1 MSRKGLLAGL
11 LEEDEFTAV
20 NSAAPAAP
28 IPAPRS
34 GRGAFGM
41 MSRAADEMATKVEAA
56 QEIEKKL
63 LAGETVIELDPEQM
77 DSSFVLDRMEQDDV
91 RLHELVEAIRERGQ
105 DSPILVRPHPT
116 SENRFQIVF
125 GHRRVRAAKLLGRP
139 VRAVVKPLSDH
150 EHVVAQGQENSAR
163 ADLSFIERALF
174 AAKLAESGFDNQTV
188 MTALSVNKT
197 VVSKMASVT
206 KQIPVAII
214 EAVGAAR
221 GVGRDRWYDLS
232 LKFRVGNNPEMA
244 ASYVQQNKF
253 LESDSDGRFN
263 SLFDYL
269 PAEEDTT
276 NTSSARQDKP
286 QANARSWMPADNSL
300 SVTMK
305 ATGKAFTLALKDKDG
320 TRFGDWISQNLEEL
334 YRAFRE
340 TEKSKTGD

>member
-20 NSAAPAAP
+20 NPDAPTAP
-28 IPAPRS
+28 IPSPRS

-56 QEIEKKL
+56 QEIERKL
-63 LAGETVIELDPEQM
+63 LAGESVIELDPDQM
-77 DSSFVLDRMEQDDV
+77 DSSFVLDRMEQDDA
-91 RLHELVEAIRERGQ
+91 RLDELVEAIKERGQ

-116 SENRFQIVF
+116 SENRYQIVF
-125 GHRRVRAAKLLGRP
+125 GHRRVKAARLLGRP
-139 VRAVVKPLSDH
+139 VRAVVKPLTDR

-163 ADLSFIERALF
+163 ADLSFIERAIF
-174 AAKLAESGFDNQTV
+174 AAKLAESGFDNQII

-221 GVGRDRWYDLS
+221 GIGRDRWYDLS
-232 LKFRVGNNPEMA
+232 LKFRIHGNA
-244 ASYVQQNKF
+244 ARAVAYVARTEF
-253 LESDSDGRFN
+253 GESDSDERFN
-263 SLFDYL
+263 SLFDFL
-269 PAEEDTT
+269 PSEELKDG
-276 NTSSARQDKP
+276 AALHQDKA
-286 QANARSWMPADNSL
+286 QASTTSWVPADKSL

-305 ATGKAFTLALKDKDG
+305 TTGKAFTLALKDKDG
-320 TRFGDWISQNLEEL
+320 TRFGDWISQNLEGL
-334 YRAFRE
+334 YQAFRQ
-340 TEKSKTGD
+340 TEKTKTGD

>member
-20 NSAAPAAP
+20 NPDASTAP
-28 IPAPRS
+28 IPSPRS

-56 QEIEKKL
+56 QEIERKL
-63 LAGETVIELDPEQM
+63 LAGESVIELDPDQM
-77 DSSFVLDRMEQDDV
+77 DSSFVLDRMEQDDA
-91 RLHELVEAIRERGQ
+91 RLGELVEAIKERGQ

-116 SENRFQIVF
+116 SENRYQIVF
-125 GHRRVRAAKLLGRP
+125 GHRRVKVARLLGRP
-139 VRAVVKPLSDH
+139 VRAVVKPLTDR

-163 ADLSFIERALF
+163 ADLSFIERAIF
-174 AAKLAESGFDNQTV
+174 AAKLAESGFDNQII

-206 KQIPVAII
+206 KQIPVAVI

-221 GVGRDRWYDLS
+221 GIGRDRWYDLS
-232 LKFRVGNNPEMA
+232 LKFRIQGNAARAVAYVARPEFA
-244 ASYVQQNKF
+244 
-253 LESDSDGRFN
+253 ESDSDERFN
-263 SLFDYL
+263 RLFDFL
-269 PAEEDTT
+269 PSEEPKDGTPIQ
-276 NTSSARQDKP
+276 QDKT
-286 QANARSWMPADNSL
+286 QASTTSWVPADKSL

-320 TRFGDWISQNLEEL
+320 TRFGDWISQNLEGL
-334 YRAFRE
+334 YQAFRQ
-340 TEKSKTGD
+340 TEKTKTGD

>member
-11 LEEDEFTAV
+11 LEDDEFTAV
-20 NSAAPAAP
+20 NSDAPAAP
-28 IPAPRS
+28 IPTPRS

-63 LAGETVIELDPEQM
+63 LAGETVVQLDPDQM
-77 DSSFVLDRMEQDDV
+77 DSSFVLDRMEQDDA
-91 RLHELVEAIRERGQ
+91 RLHELVEAIKERGQ

-116 SENRFQIVF
+116 SENRYQVVF

-139 VRAVVKPLSDH
+139 VRAVVKPLTDR

-221 GVGRDRWYDLS
+221 GIGRDRWYDLS
-232 LKFRVGNNPEMA
+232 LKFRVRDNAAMA
-244 ASYVQQNKF
+244 AKYVLLSQF
-253 LESDSDGRFN
+253 LETDSDGRFN
-263 SLFDYL
+263 SLFDFL
-269 PAEEDTT
+269 PSEDAADTG
-276 NTSSARQDKP
+276 SIRQDKP
-286 QANARSWMPADNSL
+286 QANARSWTPADNSL

-305 ATGKAFTLALKDKDG
+305 ATGKAYTFALKDKDG
-320 TRFGDWISQNLEEL
+320 PRFGDWISQNLEEL